1 MDENRTAAQLLKT
14 IWDILKT
21 ATQLAVTGI
30 SEAIDKHQEAKQNQ
44 PGEVSLKQLRKAG
57 KEEIVVDVNKEAI
70 DIFKD
75 KAKNLGVQFAVKEGK
90 DNFKVV
96 GKHEQLNLVQ
106 DALNDTRKELMAQ
119 AKDKG
124 DLQAQFNIA
133 TETVYSL
140 KQELKDVL
148 KELSE
153 VKKELAQMKDIR
165 NEMTITSLDKQIEK
179 AVEKT
184 ASQPK
189 KDVRTANL
197 ELSMSR

>member
-1 MDENRTAAQLLKT
+1 MNENMTAAQLMKM
-14 IWDILKT
+14 IWDTIKT
-21 ATQLAVTGI
+21 ASQLAMTGI
-30 SEAIDKHQEAKQNQ
+30 VEGVKMYQEAKQNQ

-75 KAKNLGVQFAVKEGK
+75 KAKSLGVQFAVVEGK

-124 DLQAQFNIA
+124 DLQAQFNLA
-133 TETVYSL
+133 TETVAAPESV
-140 KQELKDVL
+140 DH
-148 KELSE
+148 
-153 VKKELAQMKDIR
+153 
-165 NEMTITSLDKQIEK
+165 
-179 AVEKT
+179 
-184 ASQPK
+184 
-189 KDVRTANL
+189 
-197 ELSMSR
+197 SRSDG